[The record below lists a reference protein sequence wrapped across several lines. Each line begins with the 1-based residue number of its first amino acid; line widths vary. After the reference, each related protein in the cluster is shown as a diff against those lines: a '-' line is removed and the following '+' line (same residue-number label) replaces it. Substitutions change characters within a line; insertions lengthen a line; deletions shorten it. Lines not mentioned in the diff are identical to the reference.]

1 MAKTR
6 DVLLQR
12 LFEVIPISLALFD
25 PLRGAALKALSEGP
39 FQADEG
45 FSKMLK

>member
-12 LFEVIPISLALFD
+12 MFEVIPISLFD

-45 FSKMLK
+45 FFFQKR